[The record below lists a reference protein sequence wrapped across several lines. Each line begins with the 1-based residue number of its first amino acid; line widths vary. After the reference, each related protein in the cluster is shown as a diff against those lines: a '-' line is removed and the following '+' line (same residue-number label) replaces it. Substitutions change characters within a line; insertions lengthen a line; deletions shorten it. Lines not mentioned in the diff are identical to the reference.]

1 MITFIGMGNAEST
14 KKKEQ
19 IRTRPQHGAQI
30 KHGKMPCDAKNILLL
45 HKSNMAQ
52 LEVIYNFRA
61 ALITK
66 TEGTVE
72 VTDFVNIAD
81 ERESSIP
88 HGQAWLD
95 ELHNVVLI
103 CLTPEAVTEFHKIIL
118 EKGFADQNGRLHPKV
133 FTFTFG
139 ESLSSQWPPKGLKK
153 GSPDLRDFH
162 FGFSDV
168 EKLRPKDFEKSLR
181 LNSLIAAIKLTR

>member
-1 MITFIGMGNAEST
+1 MGNTESA

-19 IRTRPQHGAQI
+19 TRTHPQHGTQI
-30 KHGKMPCDAKNILLL
+30 KHGKMPSDAKNILLL
-45 HKSNMAQ
+45 HKSNMVQ
-52 LEVIYNFRA
+52 LEVIYSFRA
-61 ALITK
+61 ALVTK

-81 ERESSIP
+81 ETETTIP

-103 CLTPEAVTEFHKIIL
+103 CLIPEAIEEFHKIIL

-153 GSPDLRDFH
+153 GSADLRDFH

-168 EKLRPKDFEKSLR
+168 EKLGPKDFEKSLR
-181 LNSLIAAIKLTR
+181 LNSLIAGMKLTR